1 MEAIVESK
9 GVTVVRTRY
18 DVPGWG
24 TGELWSTGHVVLAH
38 EFEFGE
44 VAVAVMEAQGRASHL
59 GTTATFLDT
68 RPDLALRSH
77 SASDVEASVISRVRR
92 HLAGEAVLFDDVA
105 LDLDW
110 CTDFQRAVLE
120 VVRALPRGE
129 VAAYGEVAALAGS
142 PGAGRAVGTVCAQNR
157 FALFVPCHRVVSATG
172 IGSYGSAGLEV
183 KRRLLA
189 LEGVVL

>member
-1 MEAIVESK
+1 
-9 GVTVVRTRY
+9 
-18 DVPGWG
+18 
-24 TGELWSTGHVVLAH
+24 
-38 EFEFGE
+38 
-44 VAVAVMEAQGRASHL
+44 
-59 GTTATFLDT
+59 
-68 RPDLALRSH
+68 
-77 SASDVEASVISRVRR
+77 
-92 HLAGEAVLFDDVA
+92 LFDDVA

-172 IGSYGSAGLEV
+172 IGSYGSAGPEA